1 MPTADIKV
9 RALLRDAA
17 AQLQLCMVHKPW
29 KQQQQELGQQRGCS
43 SGTSNIMAGRLAQ
56 PVAVL
61 HVPLQPQVQ
70 PPGHGWIWLDLKFCQ
85 QVLLWAVSIA
95 WHLVVSCS
103 QASQF

>member
-17 AQLQLCMVHKPW
+17 AQLQLCMVHQPW

-61 HVPLQPQVQ
+61 HVPLHPR
-70 PPGHGWIWLDLKFCQ
+70 C
-85 QVLLWAVSIA
+85 S
-95 WHLVVSCS
+95 HLGMGGSGLT
-103 QASQF
+103 